1 MEAVLLCS
9 VNGADFAMAMSLP
22 FMGGSSQ
29 CILIY
34 LYTDEPHESPNGS
47 PAAVLSHKVYGQ
59 CSSHH
64 LSTTDCM
71 TSMCMVIACTSAS
84 D

>member
-1 MEAVLLCS
+1 MRS
-9 VNGADFAMAMSLP
+9 
-22 FMGGSSQ
+22 
-29 CILIY
+29 IY
-34 LYTDEPHESPNGS
+34 LYTDEPPMPVDGQPPPHESPNGS

-71 TSMCMVIACTSAS
+71 TSMCMVVIVCTSAS